1 MRALSVFFKDIKSGV
16 KKPMTLISF
25 IAVIF
30 VPILYCGMYLSAFW
44 DPYGHLDEL
53 PVAVVN
59 QDKGAQYEGKSL
71 HIGSDLVDE
80 LKKNEDF
87 KWNFVTEKEAQQGID
102 ENRYYMKITI
112 PENFSSQATTLM
124 NDHPQPADLIY
135 EPNGNYNF
143 VAGQIGNSA
152 VKDLKAK
159 ISAKVTEAYT
169 NSLFDKVSEI
179 SSGLTEAGNG
189 AGDIHTGAG
198 KLQDGAAKLKENLN
212 KLVSGTSELE
222 AGMVPLANGAGK
234 LQSGASEL
242 NKGASSLANGLD
254 QLSAAHKQLQN
265 GIEQAVA
272 GASQLSGG
280 LESSLEGNKKL
291 NQGLHA
297 SLEGTT
303 KLQQGLHAAVDG
315 STKLNQGLQSSADGS
330 AKVAEGAKGV
340 AQGLDQ
346 LVKANP
352 ALGKDPSVQKLL
364 AASQAVAQGSEQVAA
379 GQKQLAGGSEQLA
392 AGSKQ
397 LSDGSDQ
404 LAEGNKQL
412 VSGSDALLAGNQKL
426 VEGASKLQAAGP
438 KLTVGMQQFGSKLS
452 EAAAG
457 GHKLASGAQQ
467 LSTGTSSLVDGIHKL
482 GGGVSTIASGS
493 VKLDE
498 GAGELKNGMGDLVS
512 GSGKLADKLNEAADK
527 TSDVKGTDERVT
539 MYAQPVE
546 VSENTSKKIS
556 NYGTGI
562 APYFLSISLFV
573 GALLSTIIISMRGT
587 TVEDASGLQRFFSR
601 TFTFLLMSLFQS
613 IVVATLVLVLVG
625 LKVQSLPLFYLFT
638 FATSFAFMMIIQ
650 AIVTWLDQPGRFLAV
665 ILMVLQLTT
674 SAGTFPLE
682 LLPEWMKPINPWL
695 PMSHSVTGF
704 KTVISSGD
712 YSTMWHQFDL
722 LLVYGIVFVLITLA
736 YFLLRTPKST
746 DMNQEEIVTPLA

>member
-1 MRALSVFFKDIKSGV
+1 MKTLSVFFKDMRSGI

-30 VPILYCGMYLSAFW
+30 VPILYCGMYLTAFW

-59 QDKGAQYEGKSL
+59 QDKGAEYEGKSL
-71 HIGSDLVDE
+71 HIGNDLMDE
-80 LKKNEDF
+80 LKKNKDF
-87 KWNFVTEKEAQQGID
+87 KWDFVTEQEAEKGID

-112 PENFSSQATTLM
+112 PANFSSQATTLM
-124 NDHPQPADLIY
+124 NDHPEPADLIY

-169 NSLFDKVSEI
+169 NSLFDKVTEI
-179 SSGLTEAGNG
+179 SSGLKEAGDG

-198 KLQDGAAKLKENLN
+198 KLKDGTVKLKENLN
-212 KLVSGTSELE
+212 KLVDGTLQLKDGV
-222 AGMVPLANGAGK
+222 APLASGAGK
-234 LQSGASEL
+234 LHSGATDLS
-242 NKGASSLANGLD
+242 KGANSLASGLD

-265 GIEQAVA
+265 GTQQAV
-272 GASQLSGG
+272 GGVSQLSQG
-280 LESSLEGNKKL
+280 LQSSLEGNKKL
-291 NQGLHA
+291 NQGLHSSA
-297 SLEGTT
+297 EGTA
-303 KLQQGLHAAVDG
+303 KLQEGLHSAVDG
-315 STKLNQGLQSSADGS
+315 SAKLNQGLQSSVEGS

-352 ALGKDPSVQKLL
+352 ALGKDPSIQKLL
-364 AASQAVAQGSEQVAA
+364 AASQAVAQGSQQVAD
-379 GQKQLAGGSEQLA
+379 GQKQLAQGSEQLA

-397 LSDGSDQ
+397 LADGSDQ
-404 LAEGNKQL
+404 LAAGNKQL
-412 VSGSDALLAGNQKL
+412 VAGSDQLLAGNQKL
-426 VEGASKLQAAGP
+426 VEGANKLTAAGP
-438 KLTVGMQQFGSKLS
+438 QLTGGMAKFGSKLS

-457 GHKLASGAQQ
+457 GHKLASGAGQ
-467 LSTGTSSLVDGIHKL
+467 LASGTDSLVQGIHKL
-482 GGGVSTIASGS
+482 GGGVNTLASGS
-493 VKLDE
+493 EKLNK

-512 GSGKLADKLNEAADK
+512 GSGKLADKLNEAAHK

-539 MYAQPVE
+539 MYAQPVD
-546 VSENTSKKIS
+546 VKENTSKKIT

-587 TVEDASGLQRFFSR
+587 TVEGATGLQRFFSR
-601 TFTFLLMSLFQS
+601 TFMFLLMSMFQS
-613 IVVATLVLVLVG
+613 AVVATLVLVLVG
-625 LKVQSLPLFYLFT
+625 LKVQSVPLFYLFT
-638 FATSFAFMMIIQ
+638 FGTSFAFMMIIQ
-650 AIVTWLDQPGRFLAV
+650 AIVTWLDQPGRFLAI

-682 LLPEWMKPINPWL
+682 LLPEWMKPINPIL

-704 KTVISSGD
+704 KSVISSGD
-712 YSTMWHQFDL
+712 YSSMWPQFGL
-722 LLVYGIVFVLITLA
+722 LLGYGLVFMMITLA
-736 YFLLRTPKST
+736 YFLIRTPRST